1 MVRNESVEG
10 RLRALKAILLPAALG
25 AAILYFSYHALA
37 GEQGLARWTELQG
50 DERQLQQE
58 LAELE
63 DLRDQKNESLA
74 RLRDETLDT
83 DYLEEVARTKLSYVR
98 SDK

>member
-1 MVRNESVEG
+1 M
-10 RLRALKAILLPAALG
+10 
-25 AAILYFSYHALA
+25 ILYFSYHALA

-50 DERQLQQE
+50 DERRLEAE
-58 LAELE
+58 LAALE
-63 DLRDQKNESLA
+63 HERDLKNESLD

-98 SDK
+98 SDELIVSAR

>member
-1 MVRNESVEG
+1 M
-10 RLRALKAILLPAALG
+10 RALKAILLPAALG
-25 AAILYFSYHALA
+25 AVILYFSYHALA

-50 DERQLQQE
+50 DERELQRE
-58 LAELE
+58 LTELE
-63 DLRDQKNESLA
+63 DIRDLKSESLK

-98 SDK
+98 SDELIVTTR